1 MPRPTTHNR
10 GTRRSEAESDLGE
23 VLAMADPD
31 LAFYV
36 ESNEALR
43 LRNEA
48 LLERVAKLEEALE
61 LIAEHARLDKL
72 ERQIAEAVRYEGIA
86 RVALDG

>member
-1 MPRPTTHNR
+1 VPRPTTHNR

-43 LRNEA
+43 QRNEA
-48 LLERVAKLEEALE
+48 LLERVAKLERALE
-61 LIAEHARLDKL
+61 YEHGHTLDDATKH
-72 ERQIAEAVRYEGIA
+72 
-86 RVALDG
+86 RVGLALND

>member
-10 GTRRSEAESDLGE
+10 GTR
-23 VLAMADPD
+23 LAMADPD

-48 LLERVAKLEEALE
+48 LLERVT
-61 LIAEHARLDKL
+61 KL
-72 ERQIAEAVRYEGIA
+72 ERALETIADPDWASVYPYETFKETKRIA
-86 RVALDG
+86 RKALDG

>member
-31 LAFYV
+31 LASYV
-36 ESNEALR
+36 EKNEGLR

-48 LLERVAKLEEALE
+48 LLKRVAKLERAL
-61 LIAEHARLDKL
+61 D
-72 ERQIAEAVRYEGIA
+72 EAVAIVGGGRDQFSALNQKA
-86 RVALDG
+86 REWRELL